1 MRFASYPTLGNRVQE
16 EEDQNEEVTTRSFYV
31 ADGTRLVNKLM
42 IADIVIGCAFTLVDV
57 VSA

>member
-1 MRFASYPTLGNRVQE
+1 MRFASYPTLGNRVQ